1 MFGIGLPELM
11 VILVVALLVFGPT
24 KLPELARSLG
34 RGLAEFR
41 RASSD
46 LRQSFAE
53 ATEEPRIERPQP
65 KPPSAPAGDAPS
77 EPEAGQ
83 LEEVGGGPPPA
94 VGTPEA
100 SPTGRQTS
108 GRSGA
113 KRNPKRPARIP
124 ERSVPVDDTQ
134 LPLTAHLAELRNR
147 IFKILISWA
156 IGFAICWN
164 FSELIFGWLL
174 QPATEAL
181 GSAGGTLQAI
191 APTEIFFTYLKS
203 SLLAGFA
210 LALPVVFWQIWAFVS
225 PGLYANEKKV
235 AVPFVTIS
243 TALFAA
249 GASFGYFMVFPLV
262 YKFFASFSSDFVES
276 AWTMREVF
284 SLTTRLFIAF
294 GVGFEL
300 PVVVFFLSM
309 SGIVEPRQFISGLK
323 YAVLLAFVF
332 SAILTP
338 PDVVSQVLLAGPLVV
353 LYLLGVAVAFI
364 FIPRRKKT

>member
-1 MFGIGLPELM
+1 M
-11 VILVVALLVFGPT
+11 
-24 KLPELARSLG
+24 
-34 RGLAEFR
+34 
-41 RASSD
+41 
-46 LRQSFAE
+46 
-53 ATEEPRIERPQP
+53 
-65 KPPSAPAGDAPS
+65 
-77 EPEAGQ
+77 
-83 LEEVGGGPPPA
+83 
-94 VGTPEA
+94 
-100 SPTGRQTS
+100 
-108 GRSGA
+108 
-113 KRNPKRPARIP
+113 
-124 ERSVPVDDTQ
+124 DDTQ
-134 LPLTAHLAELRNR
+134 LPLTSHLAELRSR
-147 IFKILISWA
+147 IFKILIAWA
-156 IGFAICWN
+156 VGFAICWN

-181 GSAGGTLQAI
+181 GADGSTLQAI

-225 PGLYANEKKV
+225 PGLYVNEKKV
-235 AVPFVTIS
+235 AVPFVVVS
-243 TALFAA
+243 TGLFAA

-262 YKFFASFSSDFVES
+262 YKFFASFSSDFVTS

-284 SLTTRLFIAF
+284 SMTTRLFIAF

-353 LYLLGVAVAFI
+353 LYLIGVAVAYLFTS
-364 FIPRRKKT
+364 RRKKT

>member
-1 MFGIGLPELM
+1 
-11 VILVVALLVFGPT
+11 
-24 KLPELARSLG
+24 
-34 RGLAEFR
+34 
-41 RASSD
+41 
-46 LRQSFAE
+46 
-53 ATEEPRIERPQP
+53 
-65 KPPSAPAGDAPS
+65 
-77 EPEAGQ
+77 
-83 LEEVGGGPPPA
+83 
-94 VGTPEA
+94 
-100 SPTGRQTS
+100 
-108 GRSGA
+108 
-113 KRNPKRPARIP
+113 
-124 ERSVPVDDTQ
+124 VDDTQ
-134 LPLTAHLAELRNR
+134 LPLTSHLAELRSR

-181 GSAGGTLQAI
+181 GSDGGTLQAI

-203 SLLAGFA
+203 SLLAGFV
-210 LALPVVFWQIWAFVS
+210 LALPMVFWQIWAFVS
-225 PGLYANEKKV
+225 PGLYSNEKKV
-235 AVPFVTIS
+235 ALPFVIVS
-243 TALFAA
+243 TALFTA

-284 SLTTRLFIAF
+284 SLTTRLFLAF

-300 PVVVFFLSM
+300 PVVVFFLSI

-353 LYLLGVAVAFI
+353 LYLLGVAVAYLFT
-364 FIPRRKKT
+364 FRRKRGSTAVEPHSQ

>member
-1 MFGIGLPELM
+1 M
-11 VILVVALLVFGPT
+11 
-24 KLPELARSLG
+24 
-34 RGLAEFR
+34 
-41 RASSD
+41 
-46 LRQSFAE
+46 
-53 ATEEPRIERPQP
+53 
-65 KPPSAPAGDAPS
+65 
-77 EPEAGQ
+77 
-83 LEEVGGGPPPA
+83 
-94 VGTPEA
+94 
-100 SPTGRQTS
+100 
-108 GRSGA
+108 
-113 KRNPKRPARIP
+113 
-124 ERSVPVDDTQ
+124 DDTQ
-134 LPLTAHLAELRNR
+134 LPLTDHLAELRSR
-147 IFKILISWA
+147 IFKILISWG

-164 FSELIFGWLL
+164 FSELIFGWML

-181 GSAGGTLQAI
+181 GADGGTLQAI

-235 AVPFVTIS
+235 AVPFVVIS
-243 TALFAA
+243 TVLFAA

-309 SGIVEPRQFISGLK
+309 SGIVEPRQFLSGLK
-323 YAVLLAFVF
+323 YAVLLAFVLA
-332 SAILTP
+332 AILTP

-353 LYLLGVAVAFI
+353 LYLLGVGAAFI
-364 FIPRRKKT
+364 FSVGRK

>member
-1 MFGIGLPELM
+1 M
-11 VILVVALLVFGPT
+11 
-24 KLPELARSLG
+24 
-34 RGLAEFR
+34 
-41 RASSD
+41 
-46 LRQSFAE
+46 
-53 ATEEPRIERPQP
+53 
-65 KPPSAPAGDAPS
+65 
-77 EPEAGQ
+77 
-83 LEEVGGGPPPA
+83 
-94 VGTPEA
+94 
-100 SPTGRQTS
+100 
-108 GRSGA
+108 
-113 KRNPKRPARIP
+113 
-124 ERSVPVDDTQ
+124 DDTQ
-134 LPLTAHLAELRNR
+134 LPLTSHLAELRSR
-147 IFKILISWA
+147 IFKILIAWA
-156 IGFAICWN
+156 VGFAICWN

-181 GSAGGTLQAI
+181 SPDGGTLQAI

-225 PGLYANEKKV
+225 PGLYAKEKKV
-235 AVPFVTIS
+235 AIPFVTTS

-262 YKFFASFSSDFVES
+262 FRFFASFSSDFVES

-300 PVVVFFLSM
+300 PVVVFFLSV
-309 SGIVEPRQFISGLK
+309 SGVVEPRQFISGLK

-332 SAILTP
+332 AAILTP

-364 FIPRRKKT
+364 FTRGRKKK

>member
-1 MFGIGLPELM
+1 M
-11 VILVVALLVFGPT
+11 
-24 KLPELARSLG
+24 
-34 RGLAEFR
+34 
-41 RASSD
+41 
-46 LRQSFAE
+46 
-53 ATEEPRIERPQP
+53 
-65 KPPSAPAGDAPS
+65 
-77 EPEAGQ
+77 
-83 LEEVGGGPPPA
+83 
-94 VGTPEA
+94 
-100 SPTGRQTS
+100 
-108 GRSGA
+108 
-113 KRNPKRPARIP
+113 
-124 ERSVPVDDTQ
+124 DDTQ
-134 LPLTAHLAELRNR
+134 LPLTAHLAELRSR
-147 IFKILISWA
+147 IFKILIAWV

-164 FSELIFGWLL
+164 WSEAIFGWLL
-174 QPATEAL
+174 QPASQAL
-181 GSAGGTLQAI
+181 GEGGSTLQAI

-235 AVPFVTIS
+235 AVPFVTVS

-262 YKFFASFSSDFVES
+262 FKFFASFSSDFVQS

-300 PVVVFFLSM
+300 PVLVFFLVL
-309 SGIVEPRQFISGLK
+309 SGIVEPRQLISGLK

-338 PDVVSQVLLAGPLVV
+338 PDVVSQVLLAGPLIV
-353 LYLLGVAVAFI
+353 LYLLGVGVAYLFTSG
-364 FIPRRKKT
+364 RKKP

>member
-1 MFGIGLPELM
+1 
-11 VILVVALLVFGPT
+11 
-24 KLPELARSLG
+24 
-34 RGLAEFR
+34 
-41 RASSD
+41 
-46 LRQSFAE
+46 
-53 ATEEPRIERPQP
+53 
-65 KPPSAPAGDAPS
+65 
-77 EPEAGQ
+77 
-83 LEEVGGGPPPA
+83 
-94 VGTPEA
+94 
-100 SPTGRQTS
+100 
-108 GRSGA
+108 
-113 KRNPKRPARIP
+113 
-124 ERSVPVDDTQ
+124 VDDTQ

-147 IFKILISWA
+147 LFKILISWA
-156 IGFAICWN
+156 IGFALCWN

-174 QPATEAL
+174 EPATAAL
-181 GSAGGTLQAI
+181 DPDGGTLLAI

-203 SLLAGFA
+203 SLLAGFV

-225 PGLYANEKKV
+225 PGLYATEKKV
-235 AVPFVTIS
+235 AIPFVTVS

-262 YKFFASFSSDFVES
+262 FTFFASFSSDFVES

-300 PVVVFFLSM
+300 PVVVFFLSV
-309 SGIVEPRQFISGLK
+309 SGIIEPRQFISGLK

-353 LYLLGVAVAFI
+353 LYLIGVAVSYVFTLK
-364 FIPRRKKT
+364 RKRDSAPAEPGAQ

>member
-1 MFGIGLPELM
+1 
-11 VILVVALLVFGPT
+11 
-24 KLPELARSLG
+24 
-34 RGLAEFR
+34 
-41 RASSD
+41 
-46 LRQSFAE
+46 
-53 ATEEPRIERPQP
+53 
-65 KPPSAPAGDAPS
+65 
-77 EPEAGQ
+77 
-83 LEEVGGGPPPA
+83 
-94 VGTPEA
+94 
-100 SPTGRQTS
+100 
-108 GRSGA
+108 
-113 KRNPKRPARIP
+113 
-124 ERSVPVDDTQ
+124 VDDTQ
-134 LPLTAHLAELRNR
+134 LPLTDHLAELRSR
-147 IFKILISWA
+147 IFKILISWG

-164 FSELIFGWLL
+164 FSELIFGWML

-181 GSAGGTLQAI
+181 GADGGTLQAI

-235 AVPFVTIS
+235 AVPFVVIS
-243 TALFAA
+243 TVLFAA

-262 YKFFASFSSDFVES
+262 YKFFASFSSDFVQS

-309 SGIVEPRQFISGLK
+309 SGIVEPRQFLSGLK
-323 YAVLLAFVF
+323 YAVLLAFVLA
-332 SAILTP
+332 AILTP

-353 LYLLGVAVAFI
+353 LYLLGVGAAFI
-364 FIPRRKKT
+364 FSVGRK

>member
-1 MFGIGLPELM
+1 
-11 VILVVALLVFGPT
+11 
-24 KLPELARSLG
+24 
-34 RGLAEFR
+34 
-41 RASSD
+41 
-46 LRQSFAE
+46 
-53 ATEEPRIERPQP
+53 
-65 KPPSAPAGDAPS
+65 
-77 EPEAGQ
+77 
-83 LEEVGGGPPPA
+83 
-94 VGTPEA
+94 
-100 SPTGRQTS
+100 
-108 GRSGA
+108 
-113 KRNPKRPARIP
+113 
-124 ERSVPVDDTQ
+124 VDDSQ
-134 LPLTAHLAELRNR
+134 LPLTSHLAELRSR

-164 FSELIFGWLL
+164 WSELIFGWLL

-181 GSAGGTLQAI
+181 GADGGTLQAI

-235 AVPFVTIS
+235 AIPFVTIS
-243 TALFAA
+243 TGLFAA

-284 SLTTRLFIAF
+284 ALTTRLFIAF

-300 PVVVFFLSM
+300 PVVVFFLSA

-353 LYLLGVAVAFI
+353 LYLLGVGVAFI
-364 FIPRRKKT
+364 FTGRRKKT

>member
-1 MFGIGLPELM
+1 
-11 VILVVALLVFGPT
+11 
-24 KLPELARSLG
+24 
-34 RGLAEFR
+34 
-41 RASSD
+41 
-46 LRQSFAE
+46 
-53 ATEEPRIERPQP
+53 
-65 KPPSAPAGDAPS
+65 
-77 EPEAGQ
+77 
-83 LEEVGGGPPPA
+83 
-94 VGTPEA
+94 
-100 SPTGRQTS
+100 
-108 GRSGA
+108 
-113 KRNPKRPARIP
+113 
-124 ERSVPVDDTQ
+124 VDDTQ
-134 LPLTAHLAELRNR
+134 LPLTDHLAELRSR
-147 IFKILISWA
+147 IFKILISWG

-164 FSELIFGWLL
+164 FSELIFGWML

-181 GSAGGTLQAI
+181 GADGGTLQAI

-235 AVPFVTIS
+235 AVPFVVIS
-243 TALFAA
+243 TVLFAA

-309 SGIVEPRQFISGLK
+309 SGIVEPRQFLSGLK
-323 YAVLLAFVF
+323 YAVLLAFVLA
-332 SAILTP
+332 AILTP

-353 LYLLGVAVAFI
+353 LYLLGVGAAFI
-364 FIPRRKKT
+364 FSVGRK

>member
-1 MFGIGLPELM
+1 
-11 VILVVALLVFGPT
+11 
-24 KLPELARSLG
+24 
-34 RGLAEFR
+34 
-41 RASSD
+41 
-46 LRQSFAE
+46 
-53 ATEEPRIERPQP
+53 
-65 KPPSAPAGDAPS
+65 
-77 EPEAGQ
+77 
-83 LEEVGGGPPPA
+83 
-94 VGTPEA
+94 
-100 SPTGRQTS
+100 
-108 GRSGA
+108 
-113 KRNPKRPARIP
+113 
-124 ERSVPVDDTQ
+124 VDDTQ
-134 LPLTAHLAELRNR
+134 LPLTSHLAELRSR

-181 GSAGGTLQAI
+181 GSDGGTLQAI

-210 LALPVVFWQIWAFVS
+210 LALPMVFWQIWAFVS
-225 PGLYANEKKV
+225 PGLYSNEKKV
-235 AVPFVTIS
+235 ALPFVIVS

-300 PVVVFFLSM
+300 PVVVFFLSV

-353 LYLLGVAVAFI
+353 LYLLGVAVAYI
-364 FIPRRKKT
+364 FTIGRKRSSAIADPRAK

>member
-1 MFGIGLPELM
+1 M
-11 VILVVALLVFGPT
+11 
-24 KLPELARSLG
+24 
-34 RGLAEFR
+34 
-41 RASSD
+41 
-46 LRQSFAE
+46 
-53 ATEEPRIERPQP
+53 
-65 KPPSAPAGDAPS
+65 
-77 EPEAGQ
+77 
-83 LEEVGGGPPPA
+83 
-94 VGTPEA
+94 
-100 SPTGRQTS
+100 
-108 GRSGA
+108 
-113 KRNPKRPARIP
+113 
-124 ERSVPVDDTQ
+124 
-134 LPLTAHLAELRNR
+134 PLTAHLAELRSR

-156 IGFAICWN
+156 VGFAICWN
-164 FSELIFGWLL
+164 FSELIFQRLL

-181 GSAGGTLQAI
+181 RPDGGTLQAI
-191 APTEIFFTYLKS
+191 APTEIFFTYLKC
-203 SLLAGFA
+203 SLLAGFM

-225 PGLYANEKKV
+225 PGLYSKEKKV
-235 AVPFVTIS
+235 TIPFVTTS

-262 YKFFASFSSDFVES
+262 FRFFASFSSDFVES

-332 SAILTP
+332 AAILTP

-364 FIPRRKKT
+364 FTRGRKKK